1 MSVFLYQTNC
11 LLNGLDDVEEL
22 TPQEKRKHTFTVLCE
37 WPSAREQLK
46 LSDIYDFNLGIH
58 LGDKLWTN
66 QQYSALKVYK
76 TLDVSTGD
84 ILEKIIERGGTLN
97 SFSTHIS
104 SLFSLFPSNSLD
116 EIEKELQ
123 RSAQNHG
130 KTRQHRYQI
139 QLLKHG
145 VLS

>member
-1 MSVFLYQTNC
+1 MSVFLYQTSR
-11 LLNGLDDVEEL
+11 LLNNIKDVEDL
-22 TPQEKRKHTFTVLCE
+22 TEEEKREHAFKVLCE
-37 WPSAREQLK
+37 WPSAREQLR
-46 LSDIYDFNLGIH
+46 LSDIYDLNLGIH

-76 TLDVSTGD
+76 TLDVSTED
-84 ILEKIIERGGTLN
+84 ILEKIIERDGTLN

-104 SLFSLFPSNSLD
+104 SLFSLFPSSSLD

-130 KTRQHRYQI
+130 KTRKHRYQI
-139 QLLKHG
+139 QLLKQG
-145 VLS
+145 V